1 MKSKIAGIVT
11 SLLVV
16 MLVLGVS
23 YALWSADL
31 YVSGVVNTGT
41 LSVAIEAG
49 NGYDNEP
56 EEKDVSC
63 ISAYVG
69 GDTMYVTISNAYPCI
84 TYTQEFNV
92 TNTGTIPVIVQSI
105 TIDGNASTWVT
116 VSGISVGDQIEPEEE
131 VECSL
136 IVHLDNYAE
145 QGETYTFTVTIL
157 FVQWNEFLP
166 SGG

>member
-23 YALWSADL
+23 YALWSANL

-49 NGYDNEP
+49 DGCDDEP

-63 ISAYVG
+63 ISAYVE

-84 TYTQEFNV
+84 TYTQEFTV

-105 TIDGNASTWVT
+105 TIDGNASAWVT
-116 VSGISVGDQIEPEEE
+116 VDGISVGNQIEPEEE
-131 VECSL
+131 VMCSL
-136 IVHLDNYAE
+136 IVHLDNDAE
-145 QGETYTFTVTIL
+145 QGVTYTFTVTIS
-157 FVQWNEFLP
+157 FVQWNEF
-166 SGG
+166 GD

>member
-23 YALWSADL
+23 YALWSANL

-49 NGYDNEP
+49 DGYDTEP

-63 ISAYVG
+63 ISAYVE
-69 GDTMYVTISNAYPCI
+69 GDTMYVTINNAYPCI

-105 TIDGNASTWVT
+105 TFEGNASEWVT

-131 VECSL
+131 VMCYL
-136 IVHLDNYAE
+136 IVHLDNSAE

-157 FVQWNEFLP
+157 FVQWNEFVAP
-166 SGG
+166 GE

>member
-23 YALWSADL
+23 YALWSANL

-49 NGYDNEP
+49 DGYDNEP

-63 ISAYVG
+63 ISAYVE
-69 GDTMYVTISNAYPCI
+69 GDTMYVTINNAYPCI

-92 TNTGTIPVIVQSI
+92 TNTGTIPVIV
-105 TIDGNASTWVT
+105 
-116 VSGISVGDQIEPEEE
+116 
-131 VECSL
+131 
-136 IVHLDNYAE
+136 
-145 QGETYTFTVTIL
+145 
-157 FVQWNEFLP
+157 
-166 SGG
+166 